1 MGLFDSASQTIT
13 LDTRDRTA
21 DEQADTLLHEIIH
34 AIEYNNGW
42 DFDEV
47 RVRRTSTALMAIL
60 RDNPE
65 VAQVILG
72 NYIPC
77 KTTN

>member
-1 MGLFDSASQTIT
+1 M
-13 LDTRDRTA
+13 
-21 DEQADTLLHEIIH
+21 
-34 AIEYNNGW
+34 

-47 RVRRTSTALMAIL
+47 RVRRTATALMAIL